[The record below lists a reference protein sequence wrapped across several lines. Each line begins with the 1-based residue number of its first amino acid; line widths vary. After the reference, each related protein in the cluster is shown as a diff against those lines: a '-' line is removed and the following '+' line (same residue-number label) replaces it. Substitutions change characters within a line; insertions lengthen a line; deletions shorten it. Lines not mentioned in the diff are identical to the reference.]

1 MKIMINFQSEM
12 KIMINFQSEMKIMI
26 DIVLLE
32 NVDEL

>member
-1 MKIMINFQSEM
+1 MINFQSEM